1 MPTATDY
8 STTYVYEI
16 ICKDESIQQKYI
28 GLTTNFVKRKYEHKR
43 LYQQTETEVYNVMA
57 KNGGF
62 DNWQIRLLAEYNCKD
77 ANEAC
82 MMLRNHPGYILERNK
97 TKISYC
103 KVCNYECNDK
113 SNFKVHCKTAKH
125 IANSSPTKMEL
136 VPTPTPTPTPNLE
149 NLVVELI
156 KQNLEQQK
164 QNLEQQKQNQE
175 QKDQMTEL
183 IKSNQQLQ
191 TQMIEICKRPTT
203 QNNTVNLQFFLNETC
218 KNAMTLDD
226 FVEQLVITE
235 EETLRQA
242 STPYIHL

>member
-1 MPTATDY
+1 MPYYYINMPTATDY

-77 ANEAC
+77 ANEARL
-82 MMLRNHPGYILERNK
+82 MLQKHPGYILERNK

-103 KVCNYECNDK
+103 NVCNYECNDK

-125 IANSSPTKMEL
+125 LANISPTKMEL
-136 VPTPTPTPTPNLE
+136 VPTPMPTPNLE

-175 QKDQMTEL
+175 QQKQNQEQKDQMTEL

-191 TQMIEICKRPTT
+191 TQMMEIY
-203 QNNTVNLQFFLNETC
+203 N
-218 KNAMTLDD
+218 KNKSSNS
-226 FVEQLVITE
+226 V
-235 EETLRQA
+235 
-242 STPYIHL
+242 